1 MTTPFIIINLIL
13 IVAFQILGLYLIPM
27 TRGFTAPLPSIGAAL
42 AFLIGVP
49 LMARM
54 VNSGANISI
63 LLPLVA
69 AAVPLGAVA
78 VGIFAYGESASAARV
93 IALVAA
99 CGLVGVANML

>member
-1 MTTPFIIINLIL
+1 MTTPIIIINLIL

-27 TRGFTAPLPSIGAAL
+27 TRGFTEPLPSIGAAL

-49 LMARM
+49 LLARM
-54 VNSGANISI
+54 VHSGANISI
-63 LLPLVA
+63 LMPIVA

-93 IALVAA
+93 VALVVA
-99 CGLVGVANML
+99 CILVGVANML